1 MASYVGADAVGKA
14 KQLAIVVRQLQ
25 AEAEHFSERMAGARA
40 VAEEA
45 WARADVA
52 RAALEELRGKY
63 QRDTDK
69 YRRRVGLGRCRRWHG
84 CEIDAC
90 EEPPRGVKLHCA
102 HASAPHAYPPSSLFA
117 GNVTL
122 RWPRP
127 GTTWPS

>member
-1 MASYVGADAVGKA
+1 MGKA

-45 WARADVA
+45 RARADVA

-90 EEPPRGVKLHCA
+90 EEPPRGCHTNDQTLTNLPRRNTQAITTQGRMQGGA
-102 HASAPHAYPPSSLFA
+102 HGGPP
-117 GNVTL
+117 
-122 RWPRP
+122 
-127 GTTWPS
+127 